1 LKSKKNYRSVV
12 IDILNNIKPN
22 AILDTPSG
30 DGWLLNGL
38 NFTVD
43 IDGIDLF
50 EKKPKGYG
58 RFTNSDLDCGI
69 PDSMANYDAV
79 VSCEGIE
86 HVGNPLL
93 LLETIKKHL
102 VDEGV
107 LIITTPN
114 TWFPGAKVQYFLRGF
129 FPGFSCLVGKIARG
143 THMHITPWSFAHLYL
158 FLKMSGFSEI
168 RLHDVPE
175 AKPKHFYEWF
185 VGMPQWVY
193 YKLKERSSST
203 REEKLFW
210 SDAGSRQSIY
220 GRRLVVSAK
229 NKL

>member
-1 LKSKKNYRSVV
+1 MKSKKDYRSVV
-12 IDILNNIKPN
+12 IDILNNIKLN

-50 EKKPKGYG
+50 EKKPKGYR

-69 PDSMANYDAV
+69 PDSMANYDAI

-114 TWFPGAKVQYFLRGF
+114 TWFPGAKVQYFLRGAS
-129 FPGFSCLVGKIARG
+129 FPCLVGKIARG
-143 THMHITPWSFAHLYL
+143 THMHITPW
-158 FLKMSGFSEI
+158 
-168 RLHDVPE
+168 
-175 AKPKHFYEWF
+175 
-185 VGMPQWVY
+185 
-193 YKLKERSSST
+193 
-203 REEKLFW
+203 
-210 SDAGSRQSIY
+210 
-220 GRRLVVSAK
+220 
-229 NKL
+229 